1 MAKLKYDGD
10 GKLIIPSLDYLAEVS
25 DFLQNLFEVVIATQ
39 DLKLLAIYNKTAL
52 AYNAKANHNSFI
64 NFQNPSQMA
73 TAKKVAAK
81 KDAAT
86 APVETPKTKTAA
98 SKKVAAPVAT
108 AEDSEERPLSQKEQV
123 IQAAAEG
130 LTINEIVEKY
140 GFKKTNVSWYFSKH
154 KLHPAK
160 VPATPE
166 PVVKPAAKTPA
177 KSKASK

>member
-1 MAKLKYDGD
+1 MAKLKYDGE

-98 SKKVAAPVAT
+98 TKKAAAT
-108 AEDSEERPLSQKEQV
+108 QEASTEPEERPLSQKEQV

-154 KLHPAK
+154 KLHPVK
-160 VPATPE
+160 VAAPVVAE
-166 PVVKPAAKTPA
+166 PVAKAAKTTKAA
-177 KSKASK
+177 K